1 MNRLREVVLASASAS
16 VMIFFMRA
24 SGAKGFPLMMPI
36 AATGPISSGS
46 SEMDWL
52 LLHHLVE
59 HFEVSPVVGRN
70 GRV

>member
-1 MNRLREVVLASASAS
+1 
-16 VMIFFMRA
+16 MIFFMRA
-24 SGAKGFPLMMPI
+24 SVAKGFPLMMPI
-36 AATGPISSGS
+36 AATGPHQLGV
-46 SEMDWL
+46 ERGGWL